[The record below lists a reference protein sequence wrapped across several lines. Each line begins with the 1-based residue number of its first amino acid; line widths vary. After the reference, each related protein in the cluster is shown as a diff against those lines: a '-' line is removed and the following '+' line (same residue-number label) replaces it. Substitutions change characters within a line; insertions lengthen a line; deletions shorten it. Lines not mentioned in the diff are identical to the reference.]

1 MHRILFLSLLAMST
15 QSLVATEMAKCVA
28 ALRMQLF
35 STAQFG
41 LGKLTAAFAQVDYD
55 GSGNVTRQDFN
66 DVLNYCG
73 LFTSEQNLTTVQKY
87 FAPNPNACKI
97 TATIPISGFVR
108 ELLVPLTP
116 RRRAMVAKAWASLG
130 GGDAVDTRTLL
141 AGFNAAGHVYVRQGS
156 HTADDIMDQFASA
169 FDGPTTAKVRVQ

>member
-1 MHRILFLSLLAMST
+1 MST
-15 QSLVATEMAKCVA
+15 QALVTAEMAKCVD

-35 STAQFG
+35 AKGEFG
-41 LGKLTAAFAQVDYD
+41 LGKLTGAFAQVDYD

-73 LFTSEQNLTTVQKY
+73 LFCSEQNLTTVQKF

-108 ELLVPLTP
+108 EMLVPLTP
-116 RRRAMVAKAWASLG
+116 RRRAMVAKAWVSLG
-130 GGDAVDTRTLL
+130 GGDTVDTRAML
-141 AGFNAAGHVYVRQGS
+141 ANFKAAGHVYVRQGS
-156 HTADDIMDQFASA
+156 HTAEDIMDQFASG
-169 FDGPTTAKVRVQ
+169 FEGPTTGKVRAT